1 MQVEIG
7 EDLHAR
13 ALRVLELLIN
23 LADALHRHVGV
34 EHGIKEGQKNTRGH
48 LVGLDLVARVQK
60 EQRDDDGAEQI
71 HERRGGH
78 RGAHP
83 AHAVAQQA
91 ARSLTEFPDLEVLH
105 AEGLHH
111 AVAAHGLLQNLA
123 ELAEAALAAFRGVAD
138 FSAEFSD
145 RKNDQRKHHGYGE
158 RHLPIDIEHHRNKD
172 NQRETFLKEIGEIFG
187 ERDAGL
193 LNVVDHRG

>member
-1 MQVEIG
+1 M
-7 EDLHAR
+7 
-13 ALRVLELLIN
+13 
-23 LADALHRHVGV
+23 
-34 EHGIKEGQKNTRGH
+34 
-48 LVGLDLVARVQK
+48 
-60 EQRDDDGAEQI
+60 
-71 HERRGGH
+71 
-78 RGAHP
+78 
-83 AHAVAQQA
+83 
-91 ARSLTEFPDLEVLH
+91 
-105 AEGLHH
+105 
-111 AVAAHGLLQNLA
+111 
-123 ELAEAALAAFRGVAD
+123 AAFRGVAD